1 MKVVLDASAG
11 IAGAMGREAAPGV
24 VDAINRATTVLAP
37 DLYVAEVT
45 SGFWKY
51 VITGNLTIEEAMAR
65 LVDALKFVEHRV
77 PAPELAAEAL
87 REASAR
93 RHAVYD
99 LYYVVLARRE
109 GAVLVT
115 LDTRLRKLVQS
126 MDMAVH
132 P

>member
-11 IAGAMGREAAPGV
+11 IAGAMGRDAAPWV
-24 VDAINRATTVLAP
+24 VDVVNRATAVLAP

-51 VITGNLTIEEAMAR
+51 VITGNLTIGEAMDR
-65 LVDALKFVEHRV
+65 LVDALRLVERRV
-77 PAPELAAEAL
+77 PATDLAAEAL

-115 LDTRLRKLVQS
+115 LDTRLRKLVES
-126 MDMAVH
+126 MGLPVH

>member
-11 IAGAMGREAAPGV
+11 IAGAMGREAAPAV
-24 VDAINRATTVLAP
+24 VDALKQATAVFAP
-37 DLYVAEVT
+37 DFYVVEVT

-51 VITGNLTIEEAMAR
+51 VISGDLTLDQAMDR
-65 LVDALKFVEHRV
+65 LVDALKLVEHRV
-77 PAPELAAEAL
+77 PATELAAEAL

-126 MDMAVH
+126 MDLDVH